1 MKEGIVMKKILK
13 LIFVVFLLLISLF
26 GCNKEITLEPI
37 AENAIEQYL
46 KGQDFI
52 LDNNDYTG
60 TYTIVSR
67 TCDKKTDELVV
78 SYVGSS
84 ALYDYEAKY
93 QVKSVAT
100 KNGWVIEKFEIIEFN
115 HTLKDLGPSVFKDLL
130 EGVDKNVTSG
140 MGGTYSLISKEVEE
154 NTIKFLV
161 KYVSGDGKYIAEYD
175 GEAAVKDGKL
185 ELQKVVVNTI
195 SSGGSSS
202 GDSGTGSS
210 DTGSSG
216 DSSGDSGATTL
227 SKNYDPNK
235 KAADYGYKAPAK
247 QKWSDSDQE
256 VAYFIED
263 IKPGMVVTKVEYLGT
278 GGYSRYNY
286 NVTYEDRYKY
296 VKDVYVQYFELYWD
310 GSVYSVYY
318 NEMKESYVNSNF
330 EGVYVNKANGSYI
343 ILHENWSFEL
353 HEFYMDGSTI
363 KKAILNEYHRISGT
377 SMKWQNRNK
386 AFKAVWTN
394 GAEPDGFAVTIKSIN
409 ELRLDADI
417 LSSKSGDVFIKVAE

>member
-1 MKEGIVMKKILK
+1 MKKFIK
-13 LIFVVFLLLISLF
+13 LIVVSLVLISLF

-46 KGQDFI
+46 KGQDSI

-140 MGGTYSLISKEVEE
+140 MGGTYTLISKEVEE
-154 NTIKFLV
+154 DTIKFLV

-195 SSGGSSS
+195 SSGGSS
-202 GDSGTGSS
+202 GDSGE
-210 DTGSSG
+210 GSSG
-216 DSSGDSGATTL
+216 GDSGGDSSATTL
-227 SKNYDPNK
+227 SNNYDPNK
-235 KAADYGYKAPAK
+235 KAADYGYKAPEK
-247 QKWSDSDQE
+247 QKWSDSEQE
-256 VAYFIED
+256 VAWFVED
-263 IKPGMVVTKVEYLGT
+263 IKPGMVVTKVEYLGMS
-278 GGYSRYNY
+278 GYYRYKY

-296 VKDVYVQYFELYWD
+296 VKDVYEEYFELYWD
-310 GSVYSVYY
+310 GSAYSIDY
-318 NEMKESYVNSNF
+318 NEMVKSYVNSNF
-330 EGVYVNKANGSYI
+330 EGVYVNIANGSYI

-377 SMKWQNRNK
+377 SMNWQNRNK

-409 ELRLDADI
+409 ELRLDANI

>member
-1 MKEGIVMKKILK
+1 MLIIRRLKYIMKKFIK
-13 LIFVVFLLLISLF
+13 LIVVSLVLISLF
-26 GCNKEITLEPI
+26 GCNKEITLDPI

-46 KGQDFI
+46 KGQDSI

-93 QVKSVAT
+93 QIKSVAT
-100 KNGWVIEKFEIIEFN
+100 KNGWVIEKFEIVDSN
-115 HTLKDLGPSVFKDLL
+115 HTMKDLGPSVFKDLL

-140 MGGTYSLISKEVEE
+140 MGGTYSLISKEVKDG
-154 NTIKFLV
+154 IVSFVV

-195 SSGGSSS
+195 SSGGSS
-202 GDSGTGSS
+202 GDSGE
-210 DTGSSG
+210 GSSG
-216 DSSGDSGATTL
+216 GDSGGDSSATTL
-227 SKNYDPNK
+227 SNNYDPNK
-235 KAADYGYKAPAK
+235 KAADYGYKAPD
-247 QKWSDSDQE
+247 QPFFSSDE
-256 VAYFIED
+256 YLIKNYIE
-263 IKPGMVVTKVEYLGT
+263 KERPGVIVTKVIIHSWSGT
-278 GGYSRYNY
+278 IINTD
-286 NVTYEDRYKY
+286 VTFEDVYKY
-296 VKDVYVQYFELYWD
+296 VTDVHVWNYWLFD
-310 GSVYSVYY
+310 LPEGLKTTVSNPISTDV
-318 NEMKESYVNSNF
+318 MANF
-330 EGVYVNKANGSYI
+330 EGVYVNIANGSYI
-343 ILHENWSFEL
+343 IMHKNWKFEL

-377 SMKWQNRNK
+377 SMNWQNRNK

-409 ELRLDADI
+409 ELRLDANI